1 MTRTPAQPVSTG
13 PARAGFGRSRGI
25 LRFLAPGTALL
36 VAHAIPAE
44 AWAAEDPEFA
54 VVPSTP
60 EAPQWTVD
68 ARVGPALLLRS
79 QSHALR
85 HVLKPDLRL
94 GARIGYRERW
104 EFGAA
109 VDALVDGS
117 EHYRVL
123 GLMGQARFAV
133 LQAAAFSLG
142 VSAALGAGY
151 DADILHSSL
160 QADGRVAPYYFAALD
175 GRWRVS
181 RWLVGVE
188 AGYQN
193 AAILQGGLLLGYVFP
208 Q

>member
-1 MTRTPAQPVSTG
+1 LGFLVPAMAVLAVHVVPTD
-13 PARAGFGRSRGI
+13 ARA
-25 LRFLAPGTALL
+25 
-36 VAHAIPAE
+36 AE
-44 AWAAEDPEFA
+44 H
-54 VVPSTP
+54 P
-60 EAPQWTVD
+60 EAAAAPFSSAAPRLIVD

-94 GARIGYRERW
+94 GARIGYGERW

-109 VDALVDGS
+109 VDALLDGS

-133 LQAAAFSLG
+133 VRATAFSLG
-142 VSAALGAGY
+142 ASAALGAGY

-160 QADGRVAPYYFAALD
+160 QAEGRVAPYYVAALD
-175 GRWRVS
+175 ARWRVG
-181 RWLVGVE
+181 RWLLGGE

-193 AAILQGGLLLGYVFP
+193 AAIIEGGLLLGYAFP